1 MFSLHGSPPPNVV
14 REMQSLYNNRTELIA
29 PNTSLAA
36 VMITCI
42 KGRYGSVYRCMIIYF
57 SDASE
62 KVGSV
67 ILLLKLMV
75 NIFNTKM
82 KYQLF

>member
-36 VMITCI
+36 VPCLY
-42 KGRYGSVYRCMIIYF
+42 RCGSVYRCMILYF
-57 SDASE
+57 SDAPE

>member
-1 MFSLHGSPPPNVV
+1 MFSLHGSLPPNVV

-36 VMITCI
+36 VMII
-42 KGRYGSVYRCMIIYF
+42 KGRCGSVYRCMIIYF